1 MTDKTVAGAPASP
14 LSPDEIYRLAGERM
28 VELIVEG
35 DELRAEL
42 ETALAGQGDRDIT
55 EIRRLLDEAERGIRK
70 CRRAMEVAQERM
82 EERPDETDT
91 STMDAAWTA
100 AAQQL
105 ETASR
110 EIRYLTRRRAE
121 FALELYAQE
130 RMTAEEAETRLRQI
144 EARLALLGTI
154 AERARLAITV
164 IEAREDRQLAE
175 IGRRAGSS
183 DRRLRPRL

>member
-1 MTDKTVAGAPASP
+1 
-14 LSPDEIYRLAGERM
+14 M

-35 DELRAEL
+35 DELRGEL
-42 ETALAGQGDRDIT
+42 ETALAGQGNRDIP

-82 EERPDETDT
+82 EERPGETDT

-130 RMTAEEAETRLRQI
+130 RMTAEEAETRLQQI
-144 EARLALLGTI
+144 EARLALLGTV

-164 IEAREDRQLAE
+164 IEAREDRQLSE